1 MPWSD
6 IDLVIVNNNLNPDN
20 PFAESDSHL
29 MMTIDTL
36 LNVV

>member
-29 MMTIDTL
+29 MMTIETL
-36 LNVV
+36 LAVH